1 MPKIFSFMCLLWIY
15 TADTNAQIT
24 IDSNTLKEK
33 DTVAL
38 RIINLNPFMTLHVDS
53 VMSYQLTI
61 NKEETKYY
69 WYLKNSP
76 AGLRINKDNGLL
88 SFKADR
94 SFFLSGKLKY
104 DFEYTVKLGVQSL
117 ANPEEKIDT
126 NFTLTFYNT
135 EIVLPK
141 VKPTVLNTLLVEE
154 GEPIS
159 FHVLCETGSFSL
171 DDILFTSSI
180 PINNYRMVTKCGDL
194 FEWTPP
200 YDIIKD
206 TEKDKEK
213 TLDLRFIGSSK
224 FNIRD
229 TATVRVIIKDALN
242 YPQAKEEYNLVT
254 SNIKDYIL
262 RLKYA
267 FLQLDKRL
275 KKTKNVRTAFDLT
288 SATSAL
294 TGTILSTSGGEN
306 SKNAGKILPSI
317 GVAIVPVKESTVP
330 NRAVEQ
336 NQAGL
341 IRSSIKRLEYM
352 LYDYSLVGEKD
363 MTIISKIGKLKE
375 ELKQSQMQLIDVP
388 IEITNNM
395 TAQQLDDYFNNPKV
409 NKKYRLKGK

>member
-1 MPKIFSFMCLLWIY
+1 MPKIFFSLCIFCFSAICI
-15 TADTNAQIT
+15 NAQIK
-24 IDSNTLKEK
+24 IDSNTRNET

-61 NKEETKYY
+61 NKEEAKYY

-126 NFTLTFYNT
+126 NFMLTFYNT
-135 EIVLPK
+135 EIILPK
-141 VKPTVLNTLLVEE
+141 VKPTVLNTLSIEE
-154 GEPIS
+154 GEKIS
-159 FHVLCETGSFSL
+159 FNILCETGSFSL

-180 PINNYRMVTKCGDL
+180 PISNYRMVTKCGDL

-200 YDIIKD
+200 YDIVKD
-206 TEKDKEK
+206 TDKDKEK

-254 SNIKDYIL
+254 SNFKNYIL

-275 KKTKNVRTAFDLT
+275 KKTKSVRTAFDLT

-294 TGTILSTSGGEN
+294 TGTILSTSGGES

-317 GVAIVPVKESTVP
+317 GVAIVPVKESAVP

-352 LYDYSLVGEKD
+352 LYDYSLVREKD
-363 MTIISKIGKLKE
+363 ITIITKISKLKD

-395 TAQQLDDYFNNPKV
+395 TEQQLDDYFNNPKV

>member
-1 MPKIFSFMCLLWIY
+1 MPKRFILLCVTCLSAFAGN
-15 TADTNAQIT
+15 TQIL
-24 IDSNTLKEK
+24 IDSNTTRHN
-33 DTVAL
+33 DTAGL
-38 RIINLNPFMTLHVDS
+38 RITNLNPYMTLHVDS

-141 VKPTVLNTLLVEE
+141 VKPTVLNTMSVEE
-154 GEPIS
+154 GEQIS
-159 FHVLCETGSFSL
+159 FHILCETGSFSL

-180 PINNYRMVTKCGDL
+180 PINNYRMVKKCGDL

-200 YDIIKD
+200 YDIIKEP
-206 TEKDKEK
+206 EKDKEK
-213 TLDLRFIGSSK
+213 IVDLRFIGSSK

-254 SNIKDYIL
+254 SNIKTYIL

-275 KKTKNVRTAFDLT
+275 KKTKSARTAFDLT

-294 TGTILSTSGGEN
+294 TGTILSTSGGES

-352 LYDYSLVGEKD
+352 LFDYSLAGEKD
-363 MTIISKIGKLKE
+363 MTIITKINKLKD

-388 IEITNNM
+388 IEITNTM
-395 TAQQLDDYFNNPKV
+395 SEQQLDDYFNNPKV
-409 NKKYRLKGK
+409 NKKYRLKRK